1 MAQSNATKNEEVAYI
16 ELDPNCEGIIY
27 TVLMKNGLSW
37 KNGVTTLR
45 DHADDDSRSEF
56 PLKCLDTY

>member
-1 MAQSNATKNEEVAYI
+1 MAYI
-16 ELDPNCEGIIY
+16 KLDPNCEGIIY

-45 DHADDDSRSEF
+45 DHADDDSRSEL